1 MSVSLFCYR
10 MVTKGSSPLSAALV
24 CERGGHERARP
35 DRARRPAWKLRGA
48 RKNRIRKENP
58 EELDVS
64 FCIES
69 SFVTAPYPE
78 REMCLPMPR
87 M

>member
-1 MSVSLFCYR
+1 MSVALFCYR
-10 MVTKGSSPLSAALV
+10 MVTKGSSPLSAALES
-24 CERGGHERARP
+24 ERGCQEQARP
-35 DRARRPAWKLRGA
+35 HRAGRQAWKLREA
-48 RKNRIRKENP
+48 RKNRIRKEST

-69 SFVTAPYPE
+69 SFVTAPTQ